1 MSHRPFCLWLI
12 LFCLKNCTF
21 APPFDSSGSI
31 KEELFYTDIP
41 KNQLNQ
47 FVMQKTTFHFLGLLF
62 SAFLVLF
69 VASCGDDTPVP
80 TNTPPTITLA
90 PDAGFVSFSQEV
102 PFANPTFNVRV
113 ILDDGDNPLSSLTIQ
128 QDGSNVP
135 TSNLVFD
142 NGSTQAQNPFGIFGA
157 DQNGTSYDIAITPVA
172 PMANGSATFTF
183 IVTDSEQRRAE
194 TSLNITFGST
204 PATVTFGTAGL
215 QDNQDRS
222 IGNANFSLEVV
233 ATQGDALMSTIAF
246 YQNDVL
252 MSNQDVFTAGATIS
266 SNPAD
271 LGSLAA
277 LSRLYELRPSNVTE
291 GPNTFRVDITDAS
304 GAVGSQFIVINYII
318 PEIEEISGVLLN
330 QAGPVGT
337 GGLDLDTGDGTGSG
351 AAAAEIRDLGL
362 DCTVPAPGLNWRR
375 QIGTVNG
382 AVMRRVDL
390 SQLENFT
397 FDNVTNLQQILTAHE
412 RGIELVDGTSI
423 NCQTGAQTT
432 VTDVSGVLTVGDMF
446 TVVRDNNTYLIRID
460 EINETATNNNDN
472 YVISIKK

>member
-1 MSHRPFCLWLI
+1 MAL
-12 LFCLKNCTF
+12 LFCQKNYTF
-21 APPFDSSGSI
+21 APPFSHVN
-31 KEELFYTDIP
+31 LT

-47 FVMQKTTFHFLGLLF
+47 FAMQKTTFHFLGLLF

-69 VASCGDDTPVP
+69 VASCGEDAPLP

-113 ILDDGDNPLSSLTIQ
+113 ILDDGDNPLSSLTIR

-135 TSNLVFD
+135 TDNLVFD

-172 PMANGSATFTF
+172 PTVNSTATFTF
-183 IVTDSEQRRAE
+183 IVTDSEQIRAE
-194 TSLNITFGST
+194 TSLNITFGAA
-204 PATVTFGTAGL
+204 PATVTFGNDGL

-222 IGNANFSLEVV
+222 VGNANFSLEVV

-252 MSNQDVFTAGATIS
+252 MSNEDVFAAGAAIS

-271 LGSLAA
+271 LGGIASLT
-277 LSRLYELRPSNVTE
+277 RLYELRPSNITA

-318 PEIEEISGVLLN
+318 PEVEEISGVLLN

-337 GGLDLDTGDGTGSG
+337 GGLDLDTGIGTGS
-351 AAAAEIRDLGL
+351 ADAAAEIRDLGL

-397 FDNVTNLQQILTAHE
+397 FDNVTNLGQILTAHE
-412 RGIELVDGTSI
+412 RGIELDNGTST
-423 NCQTGAQTT
+423 NCQSGAETS
-432 VTDVSGVLTVGDMF
+432 VTDVSGVIAVGDMF
-446 TVVRDNNTYLIRID
+446 TVVRDNTTYLIRID
-460 EINETATNNNDN
+460 EINETAADNNDN